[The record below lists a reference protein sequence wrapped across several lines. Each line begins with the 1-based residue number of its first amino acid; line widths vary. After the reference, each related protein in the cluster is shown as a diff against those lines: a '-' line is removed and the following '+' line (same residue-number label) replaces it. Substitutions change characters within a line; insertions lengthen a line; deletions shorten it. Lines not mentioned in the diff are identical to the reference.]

1 MFDFSMAMVI
11 VFVPISWTTGLFL
24 RYFSFG
30 KVEAFQMLLYSSHL
44 IILIPLLD
52 SAALAF
58 SLKVPLV
65 PQNNSGTLSEPRRWR
80 KDTLLANSQTPRIT
94 FLCPVPPHIYCIF
107 SP

>member
-1 MFDFSMAMVI
+1 MFDFNMVMAI

-30 KVEAFQMLLYSSHL
+30 KIEAFNMLPYSSHL

-58 SLKVPLV
+58 SLK
-65 PQNNSGTLSEPRRWR
+65 SALSSAE
-80 KDTLLANSQTPRIT
+80 
-94 FLCPVPPHIYCIF
+94 
-107 SP
+107 